1 MYKVLPVYRSG
12 EKYKFSPPFGMLY
25 SISGYENEPT
35 RNSLQSDCPYQSL
48 VANPFLLKKREQC
61 AYPKLSLFARF
72 YARLLVFLWR
82 WCYPL
87 VYLLSHLRLSIYKD
101 AGEANMAFRYILNNG
116 NQRVLCLPRSVFIA
130 TTSAKFKSSGAMFVG
145 CFFPSRHMHAWVIE
159 EGMHADVFDNQW
171 IMFTPIAMMK

>member
-1 MYKVLPVYRSG
+1 MYKKLPVYRSG
-12 EKYKFSPPFGMLY
+12 EKYLFSPLFGALY
-25 SISGYENEPT
+25 SISGYNDIPNC
-35 RNSLQSDCPYQSL
+35 NSLNENNKYHNL
-48 VANPFLLKKREQC
+48 VANPFFLQKREMC
-61 AYPKLSLFARF
+61 TCPKLSLFVRF